1 MSSKGFT
8 HLHLHSQYS
17 LLDGAVTFEGLF
29 ARCKKLGM
37 NAVAVTDHGNMFG
50 AVEFYTK
57 AKAAE
62 IKPILGI
69 EAYIAPGSRF
79 DRTKTSI
86 SDAAYHLIL
95 LAENHTGYQN
105 LLKLAST
112 GYVDGFY
119 YRPRIDKEILAE
131 CHEGLICA
139 TACLKGEVT
148 AAAAAGDMKAARQA
162 AESYLKIFGPQ
173 RFFIEIQRHQSDGPD
188 PTAAL
193 IDLANELG
201 IGLIATNDVHF
212 LSEDDHEA
220 HNCLCAISTGKH
232 ADDPDR
238 MIYPPDVYLKSDAE
252 MRKLFPE
259 AQQACDNTIAI
270 AERCHVELDLSTR
283 HAPRFRPPDG
293 STPEDYLARLCLEGI
308 KDRYGEMTPQ
318 IKERLDRELQVI
330 QSKGFSSYFL
340 IVWDFCN
347 HARKHNIPLGA
358 RGSGVG
364 TLVGYC
370 LGLCSVDP
378 LRYDLLFERFMDPA
392 RNEMPDIDIDMC
404 QVHRQEIIEYVRQ
417 KYGQV
422 AQIITFGT
430 MKAKAVIRDICR
442 VLGVPLAEADRLA
455 KLVPFSLDMTLD
467 KALETEPEL
476 KKAYDEN
483 ELTRRVIDV
492 GRKLEGLAR
501 HASVHAAGVVIA
513 DEPLTNFV
521 PLYKAPGTEDIITQ
535 YEGPMVEKVGLLKMD
550 FLGLKTLSVL
560 ERARQLI
567 QQKHGVDLDLEKLD
581 ITDPKTF
588 KIFAD
593 GKTKGVFQ
601 FESGGMQDLLMKMK
615 PDRIEDLIAANALY
629 RPGPMILIPDYIDRK
644 HGARWSLPH
653 PIMTEVLQETYGIM
667 CIHEDTRIAMA
678 DGTEKPIRDVRIGDN
693 VQSLNRA
700 TSRFE
705 VKQCHGC
712 GPTRRANGVKITL
725 ENGFSVTLTDDH
737 QVYTFDGM
745 KEAGRLDPACDL
757 VAVGRHLPQAHVT
770 ARHLA
775 PWLGADED
783 VAYLLGS
790 LIGDGAMTGKG
801 ISLATGREE
810 DHRKLLA
817 WMHERLPSLHAHEYF
832 HGRSWYLSLSHP
844 QLLNDPSH
852 GNRKTR
858 LHQLIES
865 LGMKVSAQH
874 KHVPEVIFRC
884 SPKVRAAFLAGL
896 LDADGCTAVG
906 TRKGAVCFLSSCSL
920 ALLEDVRHLCELEGI
935 PTTIRTNRIQFW
947 DLQTLARITEPF
959 LLVRRFA
966 GRLTRG
972 QSVGWIPRSRLLEA
986 VPTSESLRAFSR
998 RTGIMRAGMKHDFP
1012 FVKSV
1017 TALKAGIDLGG
1028 LRYYRIAKIER
1039 VQDQQFYGMSV
1050 ADHHNLVA
1058 NGIVVKNCYQEQV
1071 MRICNRMGDIPLRDA
1086 YTLIKAIS
1094 KKKASIIV
1102 KEKERFLTGC
1112 VGKGLKKEEAE
1123 QIFEL
1128 IERFAGY
1135 GFNKSHSTRYAF
1147 IAYQTAYLKAHW
1159 PVEFMAALLTYEMG
1173 DTDKIVEYIAEC
1185 QSMGVEVMAPD
1196 INDSDVDFT
1205 PLYKETGQGD
1215 KGVIRFGLAAVKG
1228 VGEKAVEQMIA
1239 ARRRIGRFQSLFHFC
1254 ENVDLRAVNKQVIEA
1269 LIKGGAFD
1277 RLGGNRH
1284 QMMVALERAMEVGAS
1299 LQLDKINGQMN
1310 FFGQMTK
1317 ETDYAEDH
1325 KQLPDVPPWP
1335 ELQMLAFEKQV
1346 LGFYVTSN
1354 PLSQHAEAI
1363 NDYST
1368 TNSARLAQS
1377 SGTSDGQSNGH
1388 TNGNGNGE
1396 KLVTIGGMIT
1406 KIRYNLTKTG
1416 RNAGSKMA
1424 VFTLE
1429 DLQGQIE
1436 VVLFPDA
1443 LAELAPLL
1451 VEDTVVFV
1459 RGKADYRRE
1468 RPNIIAS
1475 EMIPID
1481 KAREKLAKGVRIRL
1495 DARDVTKEK
1504 VMQIRSICQSHKGS
1518 RPLSVVIMT
1527 DKGKVYAAADRSLSI
1542 NPDVE
1547 FCRKMRQVV
1556 GDENFSL
1563 AK

>member
-1 MSSKGFT
+1 LGKGFI

-17 LLDGAVTFEGLF
+17 LLDGAVTFERLF
-29 ARCKKLGM
+29 ERCKKLGM

-69 EAYIAPGSRF
+69 EAYIAPGSRL

-95 LAENHTGYQN
+95 LAENLVGYQN

-119 YRPRIDKEILAE
+119 YRPRIDKEILAQ
-131 CHEGLICA
+131 CHEGIICA

-162 AESYLKIFGPQ
+162 AESYLKIFGPE

-201 IGLIATNDVHF
+201 VGLIATNDVHF
-212 LSEDDHEA
+212 LSEDDYEA

-259 AQQACDNTIAI
+259 SPQACDNTVAI
-270 AERCHVELDLSTR
+270 AERCNVEIDLHTR
-283 HAPRFRPPDG
+283 HAPRFTPPDG

-308 KDRYGEMTPQ
+308 ESRYGEMTPQ

-347 HARKHNIPLGA
+347 HARENNIPVGA

-370 LGLCSVDP
+370 LGLCNVDP

-404 QVHRQEIIEYVRQ
+404 QARRQEIIEYVRQ

-442 VLGVPLAEADRLA
+442 VLAVPLAEADRLA

-521 PLYKAPGTEDIITQ
+521 PLYKASGTEDIITQ
-535 YEGPMVEKVGLLKMD
+535 YEGPIVEKVGLLKMD

-567 QQKHGVDLDLEKLD
+567 RQKHGVDLDLEKLD

-593 GKTKGVFQ
+593 GRTKGVFQ
-601 FESGGMQDLLMKMK
+601 FESGGMQDLLMKMR

-667 CIHEDTRIAMA
+667 C
-678 DGTEKPIRDVRIGDN
+678 
-693 VQSLNRA
+693 
-700 TSRFE
+700 
-705 VKQCHGC
+705 
-712 GPTRRANGVKITL
+712 
-725 ENGFSVTLTDDH
+725 
-737 QVYTFDGM
+737 
-745 KEAGRLDPACDL
+745 
-757 VAVGRHLPQAHVT
+757 
-770 ARHLA
+770 
-775 PWLGADED
+775 
-783 VAYLLGS
+783 
-790 LIGDGAMTGKG
+790 
-801 ISLATGREE
+801 
-810 DHRKLLA
+810 
-817 WMHERLPSLHAHEYF
+817 
-832 HGRSWYLSLSHP
+832 
-844 QLLNDPSH
+844 
-852 GNRKTR
+852 
-858 LHQLIES
+858 
-865 LGMKVSAQH
+865 
-874 KHVPEVIFRC
+874 
-884 SPKVRAAFLAGL
+884 
-896 LDADGCTAVG
+896 
-906 TRKGAVCFLSSCSL
+906 
-920 ALLEDVRHLCELEGI
+920 
-935 PTTIRTNRIQFW
+935 
-947 DLQTLARITEPF
+947 
-959 LLVRRFA
+959 
-966 GRLTRG
+966 
-972 QSVGWIPRSRLLEA
+972 
-986 VPTSESLRAFSR
+986 
-998 RTGIMRAGMKHDFP
+998 
-1012 FVKSV
+1012 
-1017 TALKAGIDLGG
+1017 
-1028 LRYYRIAKIER
+1028 
-1039 VQDQQFYGMSV
+1039 
-1050 ADHHNLVA
+1050 
-1058 NGIVVKNCYQEQV
+1058 YQEQV

-1086 YTLIKAIS
+1086 YALIKAIS
-1094 KKKASIIV
+1094 KKKASTIV
-1102 KEKERFLTGC
+1102 KEKERFLAGC
-1112 VGKGLKKEEAE
+1112 VGKGLKKDDAE

-1205 PLYKETGQGD
+1205 PLYKETGQGN

-1228 VGEKAVEQMIA
+1228 VGEKAVEHMIA

-1299 LQLDKINGQMN
+1299 LQQDKSSGQMN

-1317 ETDYAEDH
+1317 EMDYAEDH

-1363 NDYST
+1363 NDYSS
-1368 TNSARLAQS
+1368 TNTARLAQS
-1377 SGTSDGQSNGH
+1377 SGPAGGQENGH
-1388 TNGNGNGE
+1388 GPGNGNGE

-1443 LAELAPLL
+1443 LSELAPLL
-1451 VEDTVVFV
+1451 VEDMVVFV

-1495 DARDVTKEK
+1495 DARDVTQEK
-1504 VMQIRSICQSHKGS
+1504 VMQIRSICQSHRGS

-1556 GDENFSL
+1556 GDENFTL

>member
-1 MSSKGFT
+1 
-8 HLHLHSQYS
+8 LHSQYS

-29 ARCKKLGM
+29 ERCKKLGM

-50 AVEFYTK
+50 AVEFYKK
-57 AKAAE
+57 AQAAQ
-62 IKPILGI
+62 IKPIIGI
-69 EAYIAPGSRF
+69 EAYVAPGSRL
-79 DRTKTSI
+79 DRTKSSI

-95 LAENHTGYQN
+95 LAENNTGYRN

-112 GYVDGFY
+112 GYIDGFY

-148 AAAAAGDMKAARQA
+148 AAAAGGDLKAARQA
-162 AESYLKIFGPQ
+162 AESYLKIFGPE
-173 RFFIEIQRHQSDGPD
+173 RFFLEIQRHQSDGPD

-201 IGLIATNDVHF
+201 VGLVATNDVHF

-259 AQQACDNTIAI
+259 AQQACDNTVAI

-293 STPEDYLARLCLEGI
+293 STPEDYLARLCLEGV
-308 KDRYGEMTPQ
+308 KNRYGEMTPQ

-347 HARKHNIPLGA
+347 HARQHNIPLGA

-370 LGLCSVDP
+370 LGLCNVDP

-521 PLYKAPGTEDIITQ
+521 PLYKAPGTEEIITQ
-535 YEGPMVEKVGLLKMD
+535 YEGPMVENVGLLKMD

-560 ERARQLI
+560 ERARQLV

-581 ITDPKTF
+581 LTDPKTF

-593 GKTKGVFQ
+593 GRTKGVFQ
-601 FESGGMQDLLMKMK
+601 FESGGMQDLLMKMR

-644 HGARWSLPH
+644 HGAKWSLPH
-653 PIMTEVLQETYGIM
+653 PIMTEVLRETYGIM
-667 CIHEDTRIAMA
+667 
-678 DGTEKPIRDVRIGDN
+678 
-693 VQSLNRA
+693 
-700 TSRFE
+700 
-705 VKQCHGC
+705 
-712 GPTRRANGVKITL
+712 
-725 ENGFSVTLTDDH
+725 
-737 QVYTFDGM
+737 
-745 KEAGRLDPACDL
+745 
-757 VAVGRHLPQAHVT
+757 
-770 ARHLA
+770 
-775 PWLGADED
+775 
-783 VAYLLGS
+783 
-790 LIGDGAMTGKG
+790 
-801 ISLATGREE
+801 
-810 DHRKLLA
+810 
-817 WMHERLPSLHAHEYF
+817 
-832 HGRSWYLSLSHP
+832 
-844 QLLNDPSH
+844 
-852 GNRKTR
+852 
-858 LHQLIES
+858 
-865 LGMKVSAQH
+865 
-874 KHVPEVIFRC
+874 
-884 SPKVRAAFLAGL
+884 
-896 LDADGCTAVG
+896 
-906 TRKGAVCFLSSCSL
+906 
-920 ALLEDVRHLCELEGI
+920 
-935 PTTIRTNRIQFW
+935 
-947 DLQTLARITEPF
+947 
-959 LLVRRFA
+959 
-966 GRLTRG
+966 
-972 QSVGWIPRSRLLEA
+972 
-986 VPTSESLRAFSR
+986 
-998 RTGIMRAGMKHDFP
+998 
-1012 FVKSV
+1012 
-1017 TALKAGIDLGG
+1017 
-1028 LRYYRIAKIER
+1028 
-1039 VQDQQFYGMSV
+1039 
-1050 ADHHNLVA
+1050 
-1058 NGIVVKNCYQEQV
+1058 CYQEQV

-1102 KEKERFLTGC
+1102 KEEERFLAGC
-1112 VGKGLKKEEAE
+1112 VGKGLKKEDAE

-1205 PLYKETGQGD
+1205 PLYKETGQGN

-1228 VGEKAVEQMIA
+1228 VGEKAVEHMIA

-1299 LQLDKINGQMN
+1299 LQQDKINGQMN

-1317 ETDYAEDH
+1317 EMDYAEDH

-1335 ELQMLAFEKQV
+1335 EVQMLAFEKQV

-1363 NDYST
+1363 NDYSS

-1377 SGTSDGQSNGH
+1377 SGPAGGQENGR
-1388 TNGNGNGE
+1388 GNGNGE

-1406 KIRYNLTKTG
+1406 KIRHNLTKTG

-1429 DLQGQIE
+1429 DLQGQVE

-1443 LAELAPLL
+1443 LSEMGPLL
-1451 VEDTVVFV
+1451 IEDTVVFV

-1495 DARDVTKEK
+1495 DAKDVTKEK

-1527 DKGKVYAAADRSLSI
+1527 DRGKVYASADRSLSI